1 MKFSERDCTNLPIL
15 VFTGLGGTCPNLS
28 KSVSIKYLKE
38 KLAEHGSTSKLYCVH
53 FNTSVHGSM
62 ESVVKEA
69 CDNVT
74 TLSKEVDLKK
84 GFHLIG
90 LSQGGLFARA
100 IVEDCDI
107 GIYARKLVTIG
118 TPNNGT
124 AAFPK
129 ILPEFLRGIMD
140 KLTHKN
146 VYSELVQNNIV
157 QAGYF
162 KSPDQLE

>member
-1 MKFSERDCTNLPIL
+1 
-15 VFTGLGGTCPNLS
+15 
-28 KSVSIKYLKE
+28 
-38 KLAEHGSTSKLYCVH
+38 
-53 FNTSVHGSM
+53 M
-62 ESVVKEA
+62 ESVVKEV

-74 TLSKEVDLKK
+74 TLSNDVNLEN

-100 IVEDCDI
+100 IVEDCPF
-107 GIYARKLVTIG
+107 GVYAKKLVTIG

-124 AAFPK
+124 AAFPE
-129 ILPEFLRGIMD
+129 ILPGFLTGIMD

-146 VYSELVQNNIV
+146 VYSKVVQNNIV